1 MRLPNGYGSVTKCQG
16 KLRKPWRVF
25 LGAEYSSDGR
35 SLTTKRRVLGY
46 YSTKREA
53 LDALHAYHM
62 DPTRLD
68 CSITFSD
75 IFGRW
80 MKEKRVSKTTVTSYK
95 AAFNKCVAIHDM
107 PINEIKLAQLQA
119 VLDTYPNL
127 SKSSLDN
134 IIVVMKGVFTYA
146 LRNDLISKDPSAY
159 VTVRDYADP
168 TGKHKPFTA
177 REIASLWA
185 MPQSRERDITLIL
198 LYTGWRV
205 RELLEMPR
213 DKVDMDALIMT
224 GGKKTKAGKDRIV
237 PIHSRIIPIVEQY
250 MKKPEPFHCDYTTL
264 LNWMMEHTG
273 HRCHDTRHT
282 FISELQSRGADKV
295 CVERLVGHVSKG
307 VTDKVYTHKD
317 IAELR
322 STVELVQYKDI
333 TMSAAM

>member
-95 AAFNKCVAIHDM
+95 AAFNKCVAIHDT

-213 DKVDMDALIMT
+213 DKVDVDALIMT
-224 GGKKTKAGKDRIV
+224 GGKKTKAGKDRVV
-237 PIHSRIIPIVEQY
+237 PIHSRIVPLVEQY